1 VVLKLDDSFAVQ
13 VPVSFHLPQLKIIHL
28 IHINHI
34 CFPNDELLTRH
45 LFDGSVLR
53 EHVVKHYNGIRLL
66 YVESA
71 TVKTL
76 KPGGNMEF
84 SELFIDI
91 RAPNLRCLEV
101 HDSAKHY
108 YICNVSFLVESN
120 LYINVDKNVFHAVDD
135 LSLVHVTW

>member
-1 VVLKLDDSFAVQ
+1 MVLKLDDSFAVQ

-28 IHINHI
+28 IHV
-34 CFPNDELLTRH
+34 CFPNDELLKRH

-91 RAPNLRCLEV
+91 RAPNLR
-101 HDSAKHY
+101 
-108 YICNVSFLVESN
+108 
-120 LYINVDKNVFHAVDD
+120 
-135 LSLVHVTW
+135 